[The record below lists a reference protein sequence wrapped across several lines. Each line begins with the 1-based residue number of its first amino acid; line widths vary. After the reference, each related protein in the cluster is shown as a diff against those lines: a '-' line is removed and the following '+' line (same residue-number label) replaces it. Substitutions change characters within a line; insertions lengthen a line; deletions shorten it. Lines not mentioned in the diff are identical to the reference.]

1 MILKGYKLKLITNDW
16 RIMMKERFL
25 FFTVGLL
32 ILTMGVALII
42 KSNLG
47 ASAWDA
53 LAVGESQMFGLTVG
67 TFVFINGIVL
77 IFLNAFL
84 MKKKPE
90 VLAAISILIIGALID
105 FWLLIIFKDLSPA
118 TLAGQSF
125 SLLLGILAMGVGVAI
140 YLQAKFPASP
150 MDTLMVA
157 IHTRFGLNLRNSR
170 IISESFALLL
180 AFLFRGAIGVG
191 TIVVT
196 LTLGLVVQ
204 FFYPRFEKM
213 LEKMQAPKK
222 PIITE

>member
-1 MILKGYKLKLITNDW
+1 
-16 RIMMKERFL
+16 MKERLL
-25 FFTVGLL
+25 FFIFGML

-42 KSNLG
+42 RSNLG

-53 LAVGESQMFGLTVG
+53 LAVGESQMFNLTVG
-67 TFVFINGIVL
+67 TFVFINGVVL
-77 IFLNAFL
+77 IFINAFL
-84 MKKKPE
+84 MKRKPE

-105 FWLLIIFKDLSPA
+105 FWLLIIFGDLSPQS
-118 TLAGQSF
+118 LAGQSAI
-125 SLLLGILAMGVGVAI
+125 LLFGILSMGIGVAT

-157 IHTRFGLNLRNSR
+157 IHTRFRLNLRYSR

-204 FFYPRFEKM
+204 FFYPVFERALQK
-213 LEKMQAPKK
+213 LQAPKD
-222 PIITE
+222 PVITK

>member
-1 MILKGYKLKLITNDW
+1 
-16 RIMMKERFL
+16 MKERLL
-25 FFTVGLL
+25 FFIFGML

-42 KSNLG
+42 RSNLG

-53 LAVGESQMFGLTVG
+53 LAVGESQMFNLTVG
-67 TFVFINGIVL
+67 TFVFINGVVL
-77 IFLNAFL
+77 IFINAFL
-84 MKKKPE
+84 MKRKPE
-90 VLAAISILIIGALID
+90 ILAAISILIIGALID
-105 FWLLIIFKDLSPA
+105 FWLLIIFGDLSPQS
-118 TLAGQSF
+118 LAGQAAI
-125 SLLLGILAMGVGVAI
+125 LLFGILSMGIGVAI
-140 YLQAKFPASP
+140 YLQANFPASP

-204 FFYPRFEKM
+204 FFYPVFQRALQK
-213 LEKMQAPKK
+213 LQAPKD
-222 PIITE
+222 PVITK

>member
-1 MILKGYKLKLITNDW
+1 
-16 RIMMKERFL
+16 MKERFL

-53 LAVGESQMFGLTVG
+53 LAVGESRMFNLTVG
-67 TFVFINGIVL
+67 TFVFINGFVL
-77 IFLNAFL
+77 IFINAFL

-90 VLAAISILIIGALID
+90 LLAAVSILIIGVLID
-105 FWLLIIFKDLSPA
+105 FWLLIIFKDFSPEA
-118 TLAGQSF
+118 LALQSGA
-125 SLLLGILAMGVGVAI
+125 LLLGILTVGIGIAV

-170 IISESFALLL
+170 IISEGFALLL
-180 AFLFRGAIGVG
+180 AFLFKGAIGVG

-196 LTLGLVVQ
+196 LTLGVVVQ
-204 FFYPRFEKM
+204 YFYPKFEEM
-213 LEKMQAPKK
+213 LTKMQAPKK
-222 PIITE
+222 PIITR

>member
-1 MILKGYKLKLITNDW
+1 
-16 RIMMKERFL
+16 MKERGL

-53 LAVGESQMFGLTVG
+53 LAVGESNMFGFTVG
-67 TFVFINGIVL
+67 TAVFINGVVL
-77 IFLNAFL
+77 IFINSILL
-84 MKKKPE
+84 RKKPE
-90 VLAAISILIIGALID
+90 VLAAATIFVIGALID
-105 FWLLIIFKDLSPA
+105 FWLLIGFKTFSPQGIV
-118 TLAGQSF
+118 TQSAFLF
-125 SLLLGILAMGVGVAI
+125 SGILTMGLGIAI

-170 IISESFALLL
+170 IISEGFALLM
-180 AFLFRGAIGVG
+180 AFLFKGAIGIG
-191 TIVVT
+191 TIIVT

-204 FFYPRFEKM
+204 YFHPQFERLFINWSRK
-213 LEKMQAPKK
+213 LSFK
-222 PIITE
+222 

>member
-1 MILKGYKLKLITNDW
+1 
-16 RIMMKERFL
+16 MKERLL
-25 FFTVGLL
+25 FFIIGML

-42 KSNLG
+42 RSNLG

-53 LAVGESQMFGLTVG
+53 LAVGESQMFNLTVG

-77 IFLNAFL
+77 IFINAFL

-105 FWLLIIFKDLSPA
+105 FWLLIIFGDLSPQ
-118 TLAGQSF
+118 TLAMQSIILF
-125 SLLLGILAMGVGVAI
+125 VGILLMGMGVAI

-204 FFYPRFEKM
+204 FFYPVFERA
-213 LEKMQAPKK
+213 LGKMQAPKG
-222 PIITE
+222 PVITK

>member
-1 MILKGYKLKLITNDW
+1 MDDW
-16 RIMMKERFL
+16 RVFMKERFL
-25 FFTVGLL
+25 FFIIGML

-42 KSNLG
+42 RSNLG

-53 LAVGESQMFGLTVG
+53 LAVGESQMFHLTVG
-67 TFVFINGIVL
+67 TFVFINGVIL
-77 IFLNAFL
+77 IFINAFL

-90 VLAAISILIIGALID
+90 VLAAISILIIGVLID
-105 FWLLIIFKDLSPA
+105 FWLLVIFGDLTPQ

-125 SLLLGILAMGVGVAI
+125 ILLFGILSMGMGVAI

-180 AFLFRGAIGVG
+180 AFLFKGAIGVG

-204 FFYPRFEKM
+204 FFYPVFERT
-213 LEKMQAPKK
+213 LERMQAPKG
-222 PIITE
+222 PLITK

>member
-1 MILKGYKLKLITNDW
+1 
-16 RIMMKERFL
+16 MKERFL

>member
-1 MILKGYKLKLITNDW
+1 
-16 RIMMKERFL
+16 MKERLL
-25 FFTVGLL
+25 FFIFGML

-42 KSNLG
+42 RSNLG

-53 LAVGESQMFGLTVG
+53 LAVGESQMFNLTVG
-67 TFVFINGIVL
+67 TFVFINGVVL
-77 IFLNAFL
+77 IFINAFL
-84 MKKKPE
+84 MKRKPE

-105 FWLLIIFKDLSPA
+105 FWLLIIFGDLSPQS
-118 TLAGQSF
+118 LAGQSAI
-125 SLLLGILAMGVGVAI
+125 LLFGILSMGIGVAI

-157 IHTRFGLNLRNSR
+157 IHTRFRLNLRNSR

-204 FFYPRFEKM
+204 FFYPVFERALQK
-213 LEKMQAPKK
+213 LQAPKD
-222 PIITE
+222 PVITK